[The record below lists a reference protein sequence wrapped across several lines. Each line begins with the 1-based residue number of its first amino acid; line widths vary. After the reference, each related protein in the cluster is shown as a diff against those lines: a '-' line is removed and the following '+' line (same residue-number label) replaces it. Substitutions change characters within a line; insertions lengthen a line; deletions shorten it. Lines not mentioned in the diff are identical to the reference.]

1 MDSSCVDSAL
11 LTQLVQT
18 SRQFDGTASDAERNC
33 WMAVHQHMHGVLPS
47 EYDIR
52 EIDEDL
58 YLAVLACRKA
68 EDGAG

>member
-11 LTQLVQT
+11 LDQLVQA

-33 WMAVHQHMHGVLPS
+33 WMACHQHQHGMLPS

-52 EIDEDL
+52 EVDETL
-58 YLAVLACRKA
+58 YLAVLARRR
-68 EDGAG
+68 EQDG